1 MSDRLILL
9 GIPCYLSLH
18 SLSVLLELL
27 LRTNRGLN
35 VKQGVL
41 FFLFLWSY
49 VPFSHPSGGS
59 FKEVEQLVLLAKK
72 DKVTVGQIGIQ
83 KEEGDDEDEEERKK
97 GGREGGVIYVR
108 EMELF
113 ITGKRYVNYEY

>member
-1 MSDRLILL
+1 M
-9 GIPCYLSLH
+9 
-18 SLSVLLELL
+18 
-27 LRTNRGLN
+27 
-35 VKQGVL
+35 
-41 FFLFLWSY
+41 
-49 VPFSHPSGGS
+49 PFSHPSGGS

-97 GGREGGVIYVR
+97 GGREGAVIYVR